1 MSECF
6 SEQFSEF
13 KDEVIEMMKKRPA
26 DNTGPT
32 SSDNAQ
38 ASAITN
44 LEIEQLKKEV
54 KDIKEQ
60 QSKQLK
66 EGVQSLEDKIKN
78 TEIEIATLKK

>member
-1 MSECF
+1 
-6 SEQFSEF
+6 
-13 KDEVIEMMKKRPA
+13 MMKKRPA

-54 KDIKEQ
+54 KDIKE
-60 QSKQLK
+60 
-66 EGVQSLEDKIKN
+66 
-78 TEIEIATLKK
+78 